1 MKKLIVVLLAVAL
14 GSLAMA
20 APVSIDVN
28 SGDGA
33 AYFEVTIGSNG
44 IDIGSGFSDGPYWSY
59 SVSVE
64 GLSLSISGVGG
75 TVSITSI
82 SGENDH
88 FGFTYGTFA
97 ADPDNYGWSSYIFP
111 GVSGEAFVSNF
122 KDFGLELAY
131 VDTVDPDATEQYFDD
146 VVALKLADFD
156 LGLGTL
162 GVAGAVYGGAQM
174 GFGAE
179 ANLAVDLLSVTV
191 GFGNDGANTGYA
203 AYAKYGALEVGPLS
217 VTAWVEY
224 TDGLASLTYAAGADS
239 QAVGATVELGLGP
252 DVAQLLGLGPD
263 VAQLLG
269 LGPDVAQLTVTAKPA
284 YDLVSQA
291 FTTFLQVDLAGT
303 VDPVEYDAGVVWDD
317 VVAAATDVY
326 VYASASLKLSLG
338 LTALSDPTLSASF
351 GYGYSATLDAG
362 PGADKWSASVSLSSA
377 LYDLVDL
384 SAAVNFAKDADVTWS
399 VTLSKSVSF

>member
-1 MKKLIVVLLAVAL
+1 MRKLIAVLLAVAL

-20 APVSIDVN
+20 AALSVDVSGE
-28 SGDGA
+28 S
-33 AYFEVTIGSNG
+33 YFKVTIGSDG

-64 GLSLSISGVGG
+64 GLSLSISGVGAD
-75 TVSITSI
+75 VSISSI

-97 ADPDNYGWSSYIFP
+97 ADPDNYNWSTYIFP
-111 GVSGEAFVSNF
+111 GVSGEAFVTNF

-146 VVALKLADFD
+146 IVALKLADFD
-156 LGLGTL
+156 LGVGTL
-162 GVAGAVYGGAQM
+162 GVAGVVLGGAQT

-179 ANLAVDLLSVTV
+179 ADLAVDKLSATF

-203 AYAKYGALEVGPLS
+203 VYAKFGALELGPLS
-217 VTAWVEY
+217 VTAWAKY

-252 DVAQLLGLGPD
+252 DVAK
-263 VAQLLG
+263 
-269 LGPDVAQLTVTAKPA
+269 LTVTAKPA

-291 FTTFLQVDLAGT
+291 FTTFLQADLAGT
-303 VDPVEYDAGVVWDD
+303 VDPVEYNAGAAWDD

-326 VYASASLKLSLG
+326 VYASASLKLSLGLTALSDPTLG

-362 PGADKWSASVSLSSA
+362 PGADKWSASVSLSSS
-377 LYDLVDL
+377 LYDLVDV
-384 SAAVNFAKDADVTWS
+384 SAAVNFAKDADTTWS
-399 VTLSKSVSF
+399 VTLSKYVSF

>member
-252 DVAQLLGLGPD
+252 DVAQL
-263 VAQLLG
+263 
-269 LGPDVAQLTVTAKPA
+269 TVTAKPA